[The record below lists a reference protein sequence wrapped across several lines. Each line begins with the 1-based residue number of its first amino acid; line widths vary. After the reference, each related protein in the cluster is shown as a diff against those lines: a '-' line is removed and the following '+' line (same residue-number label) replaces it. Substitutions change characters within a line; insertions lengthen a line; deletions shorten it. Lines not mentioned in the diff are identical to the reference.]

1 MGMDLT
7 ISRKRNI
14 GTPNEESV
22 EVYYARKFW
31 ELLNAPFVVEYND
44 SKIDC
49 YVRARIQS
57 KEDIEQLIDIA
68 VHNRDYWDTF
78 DSVPKLCELLEEFD
92 EMREDGWI
100 YYLIADW

>member
-1 MGMDLT
+1 MDLS

-31 ELLNAPFVVEYND
+31 KLLDAPFVIEYND
-44 SKIDC
+44 SKENY
-49 YVRARIQS
+49 YVHARIQS

-78 DSVPKLCELLEEFD
+78 NSVPKLCELLEEFD
-92 EMREDGWI
+92 EMREEGWS
-100 YYLIADW
+100 YYLLADW

>member
-7 ISRKRNI
+7 IYRKRNV

-31 ELLNAPFVVEYND
+31 KLLDAPFVQEYND
-44 SKIDC
+44 TENQYYIK
-49 YVRARIQS
+49 ARIQS

-68 VHNRDYWDTF
+68 VHNRDYWDKF
-78 DSVPKLCELLEEFD
+78 DSVPKLCELLDEFD
-92 EMREDGWI
+92 EMSEENWH
-100 YYLIADW
+100 YVLEADW

>member
-1 MGMDLT
+1 MDLN
-7 ISRKRNI
+7 IFRKRNV
-14 GTPNEESV
+14 GTPNEESI

-44 SKIDC
+44 SKEDC
-49 YVRARIQS
+49 CVRARIQS

-68 VHNRDYWDTF
+68 VHNRDYFDTF

-92 EMREDGWI
+92 EMRKDGWS
-100 YYLIADW
+100 YYLLADW